1 MLWDSSAQFHT
12 DLKDC
17 IWVYVFV
24 SFSCKKHVWEP
35 KKLKLDNVH
44 AYHLLF
50 EETFTGTRALS
61 VSTGEL
67 LYFVQSI
74 YIYIY
79 TVYIYIYPPV
89 N

>member
-50 EETFTGTRALS
+50 EETFYGNTCFISKYRGAPIFCP
-61 VSTGEL
+61 VN
-67 LYFVQSI
+67 I
-74 YIYIY
+74 YIYIP
-79 TVYIYIYPPV
+79 YIYIYPPV